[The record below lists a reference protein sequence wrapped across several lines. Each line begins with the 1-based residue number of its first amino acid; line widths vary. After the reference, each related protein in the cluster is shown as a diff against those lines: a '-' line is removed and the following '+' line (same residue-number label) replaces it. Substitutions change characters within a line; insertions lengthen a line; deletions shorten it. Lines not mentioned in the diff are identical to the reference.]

1 MVQGDRHLE
10 SSKLL
15 ELVWASFLSC
25 SDDSEEDDG
34 DTISHSILGE
44 DRVKEDQAQPL
55 KERVTIGDRE
65 ERVAMIPVT
74 LRGKGK
80 SHDSRVESVC
90 LPLGRSQYHS
100 QSKKLRNPPLL

>member
-1 MVQGDRHLE
+1 MG

-15 ELVWASFLSC
+15 EPVWVSSLSC

-34 DTISHSILGE
+34 DTISHGMLGE
-44 DRVKEDQAQPL
+44 DRVKEDKAQTL
-55 KERVTIGDRE
+55 KELLRELTGNRE

-80 SHDSRVESVC
+80 GQDSRADRMST
-90 LPLGRSQYHS
+90 LGQSQYHS
-100 QSKKLRNPPLL
+100 QSKKPRVP